1 MKIFGC
7 FLRKRIRICITL
19 EEAEDNPTIR
29 DLMEYRPIERFN
41 PLQTHLIWIYFDFH
55 YGCIDVF
62 LYHPEFETVPP
73 GAECKV
79 YTMEGAA
86 KRYPF
91 LFNETNPILY
101 RRF

>member
-7 FLRKRIRICITL
+7 FLRKRIRIRITL

-29 DLMEYRPIERFN
+29 DLMEYRPMEHFN
-41 PLQTHLIWIYFDFH
+41 PLHTHLMWICFDMRCA
-55 YGCIDVF
+55 CINIF
-62 LYHPEFETVPP
+62 LCHPEFEAVPP
-73 GAECKV
+73 LAECRV